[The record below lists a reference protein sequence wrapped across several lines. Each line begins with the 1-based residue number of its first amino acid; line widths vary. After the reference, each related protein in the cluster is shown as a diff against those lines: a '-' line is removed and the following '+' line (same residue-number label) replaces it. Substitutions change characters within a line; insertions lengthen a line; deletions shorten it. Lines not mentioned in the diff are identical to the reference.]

1 MLKGLLLFH
10 RNSIGCRVP
19 SCLRQTHLFAPSS
32 VTHNAGIGD
41 KNQFQVLTAGQ
52 EKFEQTPNSS
62 AQEVF
67 VFWAK
72 ILGNTALALRIWSSH
87 L

>member
-19 SCLRQTHLFAPSS
+19 SCLRQAHLFAPSS

-62 AQEVF
+62 EQEVF
-67 VFWAK
+67 GFWAK

-87 L
+87 S